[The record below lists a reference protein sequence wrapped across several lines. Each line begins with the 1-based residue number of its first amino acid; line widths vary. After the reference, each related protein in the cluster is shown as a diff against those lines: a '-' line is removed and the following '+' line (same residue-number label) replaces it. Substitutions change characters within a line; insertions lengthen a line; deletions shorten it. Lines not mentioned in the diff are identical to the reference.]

1 MAGELGLT
9 GGGGVAGVGAGV
21 EERGG
26 AWRVLRHRD
35 YRLLWFGQIVSA
47 GGSQMQVVA
56 TAWLV
61 YTLTDSAVQLGLLGL
76 LRAIP
81 VMTLSMVGGTFA
93 DTLDRR
99 RVLLVTQTILLI
111 LSGLLTV
118 MTWSGTISMPA
129 IYLFTVL
136 AGATNA
142 FDNPARSALI
152 PNLVPREELTSALT
166 LNVTTFQLAQIVG
179 PTAGGFIVAAA
190 GPQGA
195 YAADTVSFGAV
206 IVALLLMR
214 AVTLRTA
221 EERTATRR
229 GFGALLEGFI
239 FVRRNRL
246 IFSVMMLDFLAT
258 LFGTVQAL
266 LPVYARDVLAVGPTG
281 LGFFYAATS
290 AGAMAAALVLSSRG
304 RIRAQGMTLLV
315 AVALFGLC
323 LIGFGLS
330 QVFWLSVLFLAGSGA
345 ADTVSMI
352 LRGSI
357 LQLATPDELRGR
369 TTAVHMTF
377 AMGGP
382 QLGQLRGG
390 LMAGWIGPVGAVV
403 SGGVACVA
411 VVVGLAA
418 LVPKVR
424 RYRL

>member
-1 MAGELGLT
+1 MAG
-9 GGGGVAGVGAGV
+9 VNPGV

-61 YTLTDSAVQLGLLGL
+61 YNLTDSAVQLGVLGL

-111 LSGLLTV
+111 LSAILTV
-118 MTWSGTISMPA
+118 TTWTGTITMPL
-129 IYLFTVL
+129 IYVLTVL

-166 LNVTTFQLAQIVG
+166 LNVTTFQMAQIIAPAV
-179 PTAGGFIVAAA
+179 GGFIIAVA
-190 GPQGA
+190 GPEGA
-195 YAADTVSFGAV
+195 YAVDTVSFAGV
-206 IVALLLMR
+206 IGALLLMGSGTR
-214 AVTLRTA
+214 AVVAARP
-221 EERTATRR
+221 ATQRS
-229 GFGALLEGFI
+229 FGALLEGFI
-239 FVRRNRL
+239 FVRRNGL
-246 IFSVMMLDFLAT
+246 IFSVMMLDFFAN

-266 LPVYARDVLAVGPTG
+266 LPVYARDVLNVGPQG
-281 LGFFYAATS
+281 LGAFYTATS
-290 AGAMAAALVLSSRG
+290 AGAMAAALIVSTRG
-304 RIRAQGMTLLV
+304 RIQAQGMTLLISV
-315 AVALFGLC
+315 AIFGLC
-323 LIGFGLS
+323 LVGFGLS
-330 QVFWLSVLFLAGSGA
+330 PFFWLSIIFLAGSGA

-390 LMAGWIGPVGAVV
+390 ILAGMIGPVGAVV
-403 SGGVACVA
+403 SGGIACVA

-424 RYRL
+424 GYRL